1 MSEQTHEEI
10 PGIPTTDPG
19 PQQEPGQ
26 GEHSPQEQ
34 GALPPEDPDGEPG
47 FA

>member
-1 MSEQTHEEI
+1 MSEQPHEEI

-26 GEHSPQEQ
+26 GEQSPQEQ
-34 GALPPEDPDGEPG
+34 GTLPPEHPDGEPG